1 LRDNASYP
9 GAVRYVER
17 AAGTE
22 AGTELS
28 MTYKMQ
34 KMVLA
39 AVLLVGM
46 VVAMWLGAMSAD
58 MFLTR

>member
-1 LRDNASYP
+1 
-9 GAVRYVER
+9 
-17 AAGTE
+17 
-22 AGTELS
+22 